1 MIVIMFSH
9 IFITNVKKYVKTFD
23 WLKKSYDNHE
33 ISVNNENN
41 RLCQDLPGLAQTCP
55 LSHNNLLD
63 LKYDVISQVNLVIK
77 NNKLLKIKSKYI
89 TPRTFKLIK
98 KRLSDEIKFNINIK

>member
-41 RLCQDLPGLAQTCP
+41 RLCQDLPGLA
-55 LSHNNLLD
+55 
-63 LKYDVISQVNLVIK
+63 
-77 NNKLLKIKSKYI
+77 
-89 TPRTFKLIK
+89 
-98 KRLSDEIKFNINIK
+98 